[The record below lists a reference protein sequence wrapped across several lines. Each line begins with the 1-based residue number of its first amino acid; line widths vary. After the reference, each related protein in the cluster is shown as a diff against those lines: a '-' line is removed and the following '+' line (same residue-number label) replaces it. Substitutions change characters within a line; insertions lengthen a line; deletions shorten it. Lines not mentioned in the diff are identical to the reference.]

1 MEDLIDDTIVC
12 RCPTKLYMLAQ
23 SSANSILF
31 QPQIS
36 TLISKLNL
44 PTYPSQYCTRICIV
58 VLFWYTQKPQ
68 RNCLLNIKPPSNRN
82 MYYPISQDGQVQA
95 YNQFRKKYLAEEA
108 QRKKKQKLLR
118 QEMGLADV
126 NGELSPLPQMHHA
139 LTHSCPDNRG
149 IISRILG
156 KKTTAVR

>member
-1 MEDLIDDTIVC
+1 
-12 RCPTKLYMLAQ
+12 
-23 SSANSILF
+23 
-31 QPQIS
+31 
-36 TLISKLNL
+36 
-44 PTYPSQYCTRICIV
+44 
-58 VLFWYTQKPQ
+58 
-68 RNCLLNIKPPSNRN
+68 

-139 LTHSCPDNRG
+139 LTHSCLDNRG